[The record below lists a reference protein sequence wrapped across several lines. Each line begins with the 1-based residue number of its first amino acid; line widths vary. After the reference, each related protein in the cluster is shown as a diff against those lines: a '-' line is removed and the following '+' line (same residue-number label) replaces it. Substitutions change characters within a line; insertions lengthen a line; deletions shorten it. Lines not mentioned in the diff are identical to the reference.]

1 MGAKETHPLASALGA
16 LARVLGLALAC
27 FFAYDIR
34 LYAVREY
41 GRIIH
46 EFDPWFNFRATQ
58 YLADNGWA
66 KFSRWFDYMSW
77 YPLGRPVG
85 TTIYPGMQVTAVAI
99 WRTLGA
105 LGESF
110 RMSLN
115 DVCVFFPAWFGAVAT
130 LLTGLLTAECSGD
143 KNAAVVASL
152 VMSIVPA
159 HTMRSVA
166 GGYDNESLAVTAMVL
181 TFFAW
186 CRALRDRKSWPI
198 GALAG
203 LAYVYMVAAWGG
215 YTFVLNM
222 VGLHAAVLVLV
233 GKFDGAT
240 HKAYSLFWIVGTLGA
255 IQFPVVGLA
264 PIKSMEQL
272 GPALVFLGYQV
283 LEITERVAKTKG
295 LVGHAKWRFRIRC
308 YATAAA
314 CVLAMAAALAPTGYF
329 GPLSVRVRG
338 LFIKH
343 TKTGNPLVDSVAEH
357 QPGSADAYV
366 RYLNF
371 PFYVA
376 PVGFAIACAHFLR
389 TKSAAALFLPLY
401 AVVAY
406 YFANRMVR
414 LIIFLGP
421 IASCLSGVAVGHLL
435 EQVAGNLAWFAAGGR
450 EDEAQ
455 VKTPSSKPGSKGG
468 KGGKGG
474 KGKASSSASETAA
487 LVDAY
492 ELKIAEPVR
501 RLWNGKPLRVARV
514 AVALTLLSLGSSRVA
529 SFWSYSRDIARGM
542 SQPSVMFK
550 GQLNDGRTIIVKDY
564 VEAYHWLRDNTPEDA
579 RVMAWWDYGYQ
590 IAGIANRTSI
600 ADGNTWNH
608 EHIANLARTMT
619 ATEEKAH
626 RVIRHL
632 ADYVLVWSGGGADD
646 MAKSPHLFRIGK
658 SIGHD
663 TGTVDMH
670 EIQSKFGVDQYGRPT
685 PLMAQSLLYKLVS
698 FQGSVSDQRFEEV
711 YTSRYRKVR
720 IYKVVNVSDKSKR
733 WAADPA
739 NRLCDAP
746 GSWYCPGQYPPALAK
761 FTGIIKP
768 AYTMPAF
775 HQQQQAERE
784 KQERVEAQRMADR
797 AAAAAAAANAE
808 TEAEL

>member
-1 MGAKETHPLASALGA
+1 MAGKAMHPLHSASVA
-16 LARVLGLALAC
+16 LARCFLLALAC
-27 FFAYDIR
+27 YFAFDIR
-34 LYAVREY
+34 LYAIREY

-66 KFSRWFDYMSW
+66 KFSKWFDYMSW

-85 TTIYPGMQVTAVAI
+85 TTIYPGMQVTAVTI
-99 WRTLGA
+99 WRTLGV
-105 LGESF
+105 LGDGF
-110 RMSLN
+110 KMSLN

-159 HTMRSVA
+159 HTMRSVG
-166 GGYDNESLAVTAMVL
+166 GGYDNESLAVTAMCL
-181 TFFAW
+181 TFFVW
-186 CRALRDRKSWPI
+186 CRSLRTSKSWPI
-198 GALAG
+198 GAAAG

-222 VGLHAAVLVLV
+222 VGLHAAVLVLF
-233 GKFDGAT
+233 GKFDASVY
-240 HKAYSLFWIVGTLGA
+240 KAYSLFWVIGTIGA

-272 GPALVFLGYQV
+272 GPAFVFLGYQV
-283 LEITERVAKTKG
+283 FYVTELLVKKKQ
-295 LVGHAKWRFRIRC
+295 LVGHAKWRLRLRC
-308 YATAAA
+308 YAFAGVAG
-314 CVLAMAAALAPTGYF
+314 LAVIALLAPTGWF

-357 QPGSADAYV
+357 QPGTPDAYV

-376 PVGFAIACAHFLR
+376 PVGFVISCFHFLK
-389 TKSAAALFLPLY
+389 TKSSAALFLPLY
-401 AVVAY
+401 GIVAY

-421 IASCLSGVAVGHLL
+421 IASCLSGVAVGYLS
-435 EQVAGNLAWFAAGGR
+435 EQITGNLAWFARQQSGEKDDDSDDDA
-450 EDEAQ
+450 D
-455 VKTPSSKPGSKGG
+455 SKKPASKVSKKSGKKGTKIGDGS
-468 KGGKGG
+468 
-474 KGKASSSASETAA
+474 SETAA
-487 LVDAY
+487 LLD
-492 ELKIAEPVR
+492 
-501 RLWNGKPLRVARV
+501 
-514 AVALTLLSLGSSRVA
+514 ALTNGIVKPALRWWNSKGTRFSRVVFACFCLATGASRVA
-529 SFWSYSRDIARGM
+529 SFWEYSHEIAKGM

-698 FQGSVSDQRFEEV
+698 FQGSVAKERFEEV
-711 YTSRYRKVR
+711 YTSKYRKVR
-720 IYKVVNVSDKSKR
+720 IYKVVNVSEKSKL

-768 AYTMPAF
+768 AYNMPAF
-775 HQQQQAERE
+775 AKKQMEGKAARE
-784 KQERVEAQRMADR
+784 AKSEVET
-797 AAAAAAAANAE
+797 E
-808 TEAEL
+808 KKSEAEL